1 MGLIDIIKT
10 TDEWNTIPPKPPLI
24 GRGSNKSIIEII
36 FLLAYQK
43 QTTPKE
49 IYEKLWNE
57 ILN

>member
-1 MGLIDIIKT
+1 MGLIDIISKT
-10 TDEWNTIPPKPPLI
+10 KEWNTIPIKPPLI
-24 GRGSNKSIIEII
+24 GRCSNKSIIGII

-49 IYEKLWNE
+49 IYERLCGG